1 MNNGILALA
10 FLAAP
15 CMATSLEDTLTVAE
29 EGDAKAQE
37 QLGVMYAQGQGVARD
52 FGAAVRWWRKAA
64 VQGNPQAQ
72 YDLGLMYALGRGVA
86 RDNRAAVRWC
96 HKAAEQGLA
105 KAQYYLGLQYGGG
118 HSMARD
124 EVAAY
129 KWYSLAAAQGYE
141 GARTLRDAVAS
152 AISTKQIAQA
162 Q

>member
-1 MNNGILALA
+1 MNKGILALA

-15 CMATSLEDTLTVAE
+15 CMAASLEDSLTAAE

-64 VQGNPQAQ
+64 
-72 YDLGLMYALGRGVA
+72 
-86 RDNRAAVRWC
+86 
-96 HKAAEQGLA
+96 EQGLA

-118 HSMARD
+118 YSMVRD

-152 AISTKQIAQA
+152 AISTKQIAQV